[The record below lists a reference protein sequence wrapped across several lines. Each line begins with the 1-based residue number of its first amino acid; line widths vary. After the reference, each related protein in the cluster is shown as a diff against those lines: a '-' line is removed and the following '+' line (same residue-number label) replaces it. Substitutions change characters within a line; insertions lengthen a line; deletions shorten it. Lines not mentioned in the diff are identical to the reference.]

1 MAVDIVV
8 PEVGESIVDAR
19 VAKWLK
25 KEGDAVA
32 AGDPLVELETDK
44 IDLEVAATA
53 SGVLGSITHKDG
65 ADVKVGD
72 VLGTIEESAGAGAG
86 RAGANAES
94 AGARAESATRT
105 ERAAT
110 AESAGK
116 TRATPTARKA
126 AQQNDVDL
134 KSVKGSGDAGRVM
147 RRDVEAASAPEAP
160 APVAQALAPTPAAKP
175 AAPSAPAAPR
185 SVAGERTE
193 ERVRMSKRR
202 ATIARRLIES
212 QSTAAMLT
220 TFNEV
225 DMSAVQAMR
234 ARHKE
239 TFKERFGVNLG
250 MTAFFVK
257 AVVGA
262 LRAFGLPYGS

>member
-72 VLGTIEESAGAGAG
+72 VLGTITEGASASAPSAT
-86 RAGANAES
+86 AKQSEASVAES
-94 AGARAESATRT
+94 KGSGTASA
-105 ERAAT
+105 
-110 AESAGK
+110 K

-134 KSVKGSGDAGRVM
+134 KNVKGSGDAGRVM
-147 RRDVEAASAPEAP
+147 RRDVI
-160 APVAQALAPTPAAKP
+160 VV
-175 AAPSAPAAPR
+175 
-185 SVAGERTE
+185 SVFE
-193 ERVRMSKRR
+193 
-202 ATIARRLIES
+202 I
-212 QSTAAMLT
+212 
-220 TFNEV
+220 F
-225 DMSAVQAMR
+225 
-234 ARHKE
+234 
-239 TFKERFGVNLG
+239 
-250 MTAFFVK
+250 
-257 AVVGA
+257 
-262 LRAFGLPYGS
+262 